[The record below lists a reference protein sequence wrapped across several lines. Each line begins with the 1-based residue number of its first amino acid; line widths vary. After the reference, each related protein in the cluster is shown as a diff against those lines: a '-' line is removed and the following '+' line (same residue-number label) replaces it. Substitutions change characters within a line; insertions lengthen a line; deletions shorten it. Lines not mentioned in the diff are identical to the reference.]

1 MPAIASLR
9 RNRVELAWGLFA
21 LANLTAMRA
30 WPTWETIPFHFI
42 WVSLTLLY
50 GFRVWRPRATTLVL
64 AAVAGSTGGLI
75 AAEASQGNPM
85 WGELLEVP
93 LMSAMFLAMVWHARR
108 RQAALDSQRFLA
120 DASHELRTPVTIARG
135 HLELAKATGRRLP
148 EVTVALDELGRMQR
162 IIERLLLLARAER
175 PAPAPTAEIEI
186 TSFLEDVFVAWS
198 EAAPRAWR
206 LGPVA
211 AGTLR
216 AAPDRLRVALDALLE
231 NAVQHTQPG
240 DLVAVRARA
249 DDHTLVIEVEDSGP
263 GIPAD
268 AVDHIFDRFARADHA
283 RGRDGGGTGLGLAI
297 VAAVAEAHHGRCS
310 VASSDAGSTFSLTL
324 PHFQPTRVR
333 ATTTGSTAATRPP
346 EQTVLV
352 NAGRQASA
360 AARGRPQRPARDAAG
375 RAAGA
380 LAHRG
385 SARSSGG

>member
-9 RNRVELAWGLFA
+9 GNRVELAWGLFA

-30 WPTWETIPFHFI
+30 WPAWETVPFHFI

-85 WGELLEVP
+85 WGELVEVP

-108 RQAALDSQRFLA
+108 RQAALDSQQRFLA

-135 HLELAKATGRRLP
+135 HLELAEATGRRLP
-148 EVTVALDELGRMQR
+148 EVTVALAELGRMQR

-175 PAPAPTAEIEI
+175 PDAAPPAEIEI

-211 AGTLR
+211 TGTLR

-231 NAVQHTQPG
+231 NAVQYTQPG

-249 DDHTLVIEVEDSGP
+249 DDRTLVIDVEDSGP

-283 RGRDGGGTGLGLAI
+283 RGRNGGGTGLGLAI
-297 VAAVAEAHHGRCS
+297 VAAVAESHHGRCT
-310 VASSDAGSTFSLTL
+310 VASSNAGSTFSLTL
-324 PHFQPTRVR
+324 PHFQPSRVQ
-333 ATTTGSTAATRPP
+333 APTAGSSAATRPP
-346 EQTVLV
+346 EQTVPV

-360 AARGRPQRPARDAAG
+360 GARDRPQRPARDAA
-375 RAAGA
+375 
-380 LAHRG
+380 
-385 SARSSGG
+385 